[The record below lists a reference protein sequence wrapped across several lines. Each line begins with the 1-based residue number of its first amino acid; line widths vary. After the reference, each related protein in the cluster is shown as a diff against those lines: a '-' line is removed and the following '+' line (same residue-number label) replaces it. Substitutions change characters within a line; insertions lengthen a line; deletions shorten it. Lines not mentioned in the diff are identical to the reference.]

1 MRTLDV
7 ARNLDVPAEAVWDAL
22 VDIRQWPR
30 WGPSVSGASLDSGSG
45 ADGYRI
51 GPGSTGRVRTAVG
64 VSLPFEV
71 TDFDVT
77 DFDVTDFDVTDFDVT
92 DLSGGRRWA
101 WRVAG
106 VAATGHRVE
115 PTGPRSCRA
124 VIEVP
129 VWAPAYAPLC
139 WVALGR
145 LGRVAAGGAP

>member
-7 ARNLDVPAEAVWDAL
+7 ARELDAPAGAVWAAL

-30 WGPSVSGASLDSGSG
+30 WGPSVRGAELDGADRNGAGTDAAGNGDSGHL
-45 ADGYRI
+45 I

-64 VSLPFEV
+64 VRLPFEV
-71 TDFDVT
+71 TDFEP
-77 DFDVTDFDVTDFDVT
+77 
-92 DLSGGRRWA
+92 GRRWA
-101 WRVAG
+101 WKVAG

-115 PTGPRSCRA
+115 PVGPDRCRA

-129 VWAPAYAPLC
+129 AWAPAYAPLC

-145 LGRVAAGGAP
+145 LGRISRPG